1 MPCSL
6 KDAVQQQQPK
16 CTKSTIKQAL
26 HSIGGAQRV
35 WCVVEAPD
43 DVKVYEQFFDKA
55 VSILPSDDEDGRRS
69 CRNVESIVSELHAE
83 EGNLHLLGIR
93 DCDYTRYDD
102 SYKAPNHV
110 FVTDC
115 RDIEMMM
122 FNAPSVIEGL
132 QDWNAEFPEKIDSCA
147 RVERYLGYLRIY
159 NDLRQLSCI
168 FRDKLTKVSL
178 VWDCSTHSIKSD
190 YRKNL
195 FDEFKK
201 ACEAEVTEED
211 FNCFVEEK
219 QLEEEPYV
227 NVCRGHDMLN
237 LLPNMM
243 IQQEYSKKKDIR
255 ERMVKSYSCSDFSNT
270 HLYNAIKVWA
280 NTRSL
285 VIFKSCSFAPNT
297 PKPD

>member
-110 FVTDC
+110 FVTFLADMAIYTILKC
-115 RDIEMMM
+115 R
-122 FNAPSVIEGL
+122 FKSRRRWLRKSSSVVY
-132 QDWNAEFPEKIDSCA
+132 SS
-147 RVERYLGYLRIY
+147 VV
-159 NDLRQLSCI
+159 LSI
-168 FRDKLTKVSL
+168 SM
-178 VWDCSTHSIKSD
+178 SIKSENTSD
-190 YRKNL
+190 WILKNPA
-195 FDEFKK
+195 FSFFI
-201 ACEAEVTEED
+201 V
-211 FNCFVEEK
+211 
-219 QLEEEPYV
+219 
-227 NVCRGHDMLN
+227 
-237 LLPNMM
+237 
-243 IQQEYSKKKDIR
+243 SKNSI
-255 ERMVKSYSCSDFSNT
+255 VQSST
-270 HLYNAIKVWA
+270 
-280 NTRSL
+280 
-285 VIFKSCSFAPNT
+285 
-297 PKPD
+297 